1 MQSAS
6 SEMLAWMNHKQESRL
21 PQKYQPQVI
30 PDDTPLMTESKKELK
45 SLLMR
50 VKEGKAGLKL
60 SIKKK
65 ERKKENHGIW
75 SHHFMANRR
84 GKSGNSAFLSS
95 KTTVDADCS
104 HEIKRCLLLRRK
116 AMTNLD
122 SVLKSRDT
130 TLQAK
135 LHVLKVI
142 LFPVYL

>member
-30 PDDTPLMTESKKELK
+30 PDDTPLMTENEKELK
-45 SLLMR
+45 GLLMR

-65 ERKKENHGIW
+65 RKKENHGIW
-75 SHHFMANRR
+75 SHHFMTNRR

-142 LFPVYL
+142 LFPICL